1 MLETQPNGGLI
12 VRRLRFAQAGVS
24 AIHANMYR
32 DTLLL
37 LPDDVEIVGFYD
49 PEPDAVRKNLKPAV
63 QDVPFYAS
71 IPELITQARPDAVL
85 VSTYCRDMPAWMLQ
99 VVEAGVHL
107 WAEKPFAVHSRQ
119 LRPVAEAI
127 ERNQLHFSCGY
138 SWRFHPL
145 SRLIK
150 QTFDDGLLGK
160 PYSIELNLISSSVK
174 VRKPGNWMFNPEL
187 SGGGILNW
195 LGCHWFDLMRFLT
208 SSEIVQVAAIEAN
221 VSGEPIAVEDAA
233 SVSLRLANG
242 MIGSLHTGFFTPGDA
257 EEFLGLRGSDGWA
270 RWQIGESD
278 CTIKSVHPA
287 WATAPV
293 RTFSMP
299 PANVGGYGPE
309 GLALIKAF
317 VAAIRGEGSTGYTIQ
332 DAIKSLQ
339 IIEAAHEAAR
349 TGRTVALSNG

>member
-1 MLETQPNGGLI
+1 
-12 VRRLRFAQAGVS
+12 
-24 AIHANMYR
+24 MYR

-37 LPDDVEIVGFYD
+37 LPDDVELVGFYD

-63 QDVPFYAS
+63 QDVPFYPTIS
-71 IPELITQARPDAVL
+71 ELIVQARPDAIL
-85 VSTYCRDMPAWMLQ
+85 VSTYCRDMPSWMLQ
-99 VVEAGVHL
+99 VAQAGVHL
-107 WAEKPFAVHSRQ
+107 WAEKPFAVHSSQ
-119 LRPVAEAI
+119 LLPVAELI
-127 ERNQLHFSCGY
+127 ERNRLHFSCGY
-138 SWRFHPL
+138 SWRFHPI
-145 SRLIK
+145 SQLIK
-150 QTFDDGLLGK
+150 QTYDAGLLGK

-221 VSGEPIAVEDAA
+221 VSGEPIVVEDAA
-233 SVSLRLANG
+233 TVSLRLANG
-242 MIGSLHTGFFTPGDA
+242 MIGSLHTGFFTPGDG
-257 EEFLGLRGSDGWA
+257 EEFLGLRGADGWA
-270 RWQIGESD
+270 RWKIGESD
-278 CTIKSVHPA
+278 CTIKSVSPA
-287 WATAPV
+287 WATAPL

-299 PANVGGYGPE
+299 PPNVGGYGPE

-349 TGRTVALSNG
+349 TGRTITLAN